1 MVAAAFCLVL
11 LLFSS
16 LVHSTAA
23 QCPQRTRVSPTELL
37 VEIGGMAL
45 LQCIVDSSS
54 SETVEGARFF
64 RDGVAIIING
74 SKYTRSLAHG
84 VNVGNI
90 VLADEGEYT
99 CLPEDS
105 SCASDTVM
113 GSLLGEHGA
122 LAHWY
127 TSDRS
132 TSCNIALFHHF
143 LSFLV

>member
-16 LVHSTAA
+16 LVHSAAA

-37 VEIGGMAL
+37 VDIGEMAL
-45 LQCIVDSSS
+45 LRCIVDSP

-64 RDGVAIIING
+64 RDGVAITIDG

-84 VNVGNI
+84 LNVDNI
-90 VLADEGEYT
+90 VLEDEGEYT

-132 TSCNIALFHHF
+132 TSCNIALFHHS